1 MLRLRGTISIVS
13 PAKDSAGQE
22 GAEAAAAEGLAGG
35 AGPVCGGRGS
45 PFPTC
50 PRALERPCPGT
61 AAGAAEPL
69 RSPPGQ
75 KGTLGEAPAHSPV
88 AGLGQPPARR
98 WEEQSLSSS

>member
-75 KGTLGEAPAHSPV
+75 KGTLGEAPVHSPV